1 MSEDV
6 NVNADLDN
14 AIAILEPLIASEA
27 SHEEMVVALIQS
39 GIKYARAGRLM
50 TKVLESKG
58 LRVSSKD
65 RYAAASENLT
75 NWGFAPASW
84 DDVEDAVANLVE
96 ELDAT
101 NAAQA
106 LSCVKRF
113 AKDHE
118 IELPEKPKTGGRR
131 GGSSVYNRFFVWALA
146 NREATD
152 VEAEAFVMSQ
162 VSNERQGAKYAAICV
177 PALQFARSF
186 AA

>member
-1 MSEDV
+1 MSEDT

-14 AIAILEPLIASEA
+14 ATAILEPMIANGA

-50 TKVLESKG
+50 TKVLEAKG
-58 LRVSSKD
+58 LRVSAKD
-65 RYAAASENLT
+65 RYAAAAENLT

-118 IELPEKPKTGGRR
+118 IELPEKPKSSGGPRN
-131 GGSSVYNRFFVWALA
+131 SVYSRFFDWALV

-152 VEAEAFVMSQ
+152 AEAEAFVMAQ

-177 PALQFARSF
+177 PALQFARAF
-186 AA
+186 RA